1 MRNRSQNVVRAQEPG
16 NSLSTEESID
26 GLASAFSTNKVS
38 TVRRQLTLGPT
49 DQAFYRTK
57 ETEYANDYATY
68 LERKKA
74 SYADR
79 EFDGHN
85 MPNEAFSL
93 LGRNFVRTVLAL
105 YHNDRITL
113 RDGSEYLNLKTKHIP
128 KVAQTIL
135 GEAAH

>member
-1 MRNRSQNVVRAQEPG
+1 MR
-16 NSLSTEESID
+16 
-26 GLASAFSTNKVS
+26 
-38 TVRRQLTLGPT
+38 RRLTLGPT

-79 EFDGHN
+79 EFGGRN
-85 MPNEAFSL
+85 MPNEIFSL
-93 LGRNFVRTVLAL
+93 LRWNFVRTVLAP
-105 YHNDRITL
+105 YHSDRIML
-113 RDGSEYLNLKTKHIP
+113 RDVSEYLNLKTKHIP
-128 KVAQTIL
+128 KVAQTLL